1 MPRLNRLR
9 RAPAAPGRS
18 QEFAAIDLGSN
29 SFHMLVA
36 RSDGHELQIIDR
48 LREPVRLAAGLEADR
63 RLAPEVAARALACLQ
78 RFGERLHGI
87 PATQV
92 RAVGTNT
99 MRKLKAGSDFVLA
112 AEAALGHAI
121 EVIAGPEEA
130 RLVYG
135 GVIHGRGRGR
145 PRRLVVD
152 IGGGSTELIIGR
164 GDEPKLLESVSLGC
178 VVHTQ
183 RFFADGRITPA
194 RFERARLAAG
204 VELEFL
210 AQPYRSAG
218 WDLAIGSSGTIRGIW
233 RVLRERGWIGEE
245 ITRDGLEKL
254 IGLTLK
260 HRHIAEI
267 DYPALRDDRRP
278 VFIGGLAVL
287 AGVFDML
294 RVERMESSDR
304 ALREG
309 LLYDLLGRL
318 SNRDVRD
325 EAVAAMARR
334 YGVDTAHAHDLQRTA
349 LRILDQVA
357 EPWRLD
363 KASAAQFLRWA
374 AQLHEV
380 GLVITHNGYHKH
392 GDYIIRHSDLQ
403 GFSQTDQQA
412 LATLV
417 RLHRGKFA
425 QDVLA
430 VLPPSWMGTIEKLAL
445 ILRLAY
451 LLHRSRAPALRPP
464 IAIDATRRSLT
475 LSFTRPT
482 WLDRHPLTRAD
493 LERELELATAA
504 PIRLR
509 LG

>member
-1 MPRLNRLR
+1 MPRLNPLR
-9 RAPAAPGRS
+9 RPAAASRA
-18 QEFAAIDLGSN
+18 QEFAAVDLGSN

-36 RSDGHELQIIDR
+36 RGDGRGLQIIDR
-48 LREPVRLAAGLEADR
+48 LREPVRLAAGLEAGGQ
-63 RLAPEVAARALACLQ
+63 LKPEVAARALACLQ
-78 RFGERLHGI
+78 RFGERLRGI
-87 PATQV
+87 PSAHV

-99 MRKLKAGSDFVLA
+99 MRKLRSGGDFVLA

-135 GVIHGRGRGR
+135 GVIHGRGRAR

-183 RFFADGRITPA
+183 RFFGDGRITPA

-210 AQPYRSAG
+210 AQPYRTAG

-245 ITRDGLEKL
+245 ITREGLEKL
-254 IGLTLK
+254 IALSLQK
-260 HRHIAEI
+260 RSIAEI
-267 DYPALRDDRRP
+267 DYPALREDRRP

-287 AGVFDML
+287 AGVFDTL
-294 RVERMESSDR
+294 QVERMESSDR

-325 EAVAAMARR
+325 EAVAAMAQR
-334 YGVDTAHAHDLQRTA
+334 YGVDAAHAQDLQRTA
-349 LRILDQVA
+349 LRILDHVA
-357 EPWRLD
+357 KPWQLD
-363 KASAAQFLRWA
+363 RPTAAQFLRWA

-412 LATLV
+412 LAALV

-425 QDVLA
+425 QDVLVA
-430 VLPPSWMGTIEKLAL
+430 LPPVWAETMRKLAL
-445 ILRLAY
+445 ILRIAY
-451 LLHRSRAPALRPP
+451 LLHRSRVPDLRPP
-464 IAIDATRRSLT
+464 IAIEATRRSLT
-475 LSFTRPT
+475 LRFTRKT

-493 LERELELATAA
+493 LERELELLAA
-504 PIRLR
+504 LPVRLR
-509 LG
+509 FL